1 MSIFFSSKQSETSR
15 SARSTPVK
23 KTTRLVSYIDPD
35 EEEDADKTINEN
47 FEEEEQ
53 VSMMKISFPLSLT
66 L

>member
-1 MSIFFSSKQSETSR
+1 
-15 SARSTPVK
+15 
-23 KTTRLVSYIDPD
+23 VSYIDPD
-35 EEEDADKTINEN
+35 EEEDADKTVNEN